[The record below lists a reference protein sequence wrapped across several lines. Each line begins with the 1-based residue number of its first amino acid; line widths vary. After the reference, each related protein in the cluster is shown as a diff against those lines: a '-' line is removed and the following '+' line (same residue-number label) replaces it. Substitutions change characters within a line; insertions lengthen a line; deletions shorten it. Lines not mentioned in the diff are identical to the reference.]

1 MNSTSTPNWL
11 WRLDAQHRFS
21 ISGAIALII
30 FLLIPHS
37 LRLLTRVL
45 VAWDSGILCLLLLAW
60 SVIVTAH
67 PNQIKQ
73 RSQTQ
78 DTNRAVIGILVVI
91 ASVAS
96 LFAVVFILGTSKNLP
111 REVLGLHVALSGVS
125 VIGSWAMVHTVFAL
139 RYAHYYYGKRR
150 SQQSHPNPKTQPQ
163 EEHRGGLDFPGG
175 KLPDYWDFAYFSFV
189 LGMTFQVSDVEIT
202 SRLIRRLALIHG
214 LLSFAFNT
222 VIVALSINI
231 ISSLI

>member
-1 MNSTSTPNWL
+1 ML
-11 WRLDAQHRFS
+11 M
-21 ISGAIALII
+21 
-30 FLLIPHS
+30 
-37 LRLLTRVL
+37 
-45 VAWDSGILCLLLLAW
+45 AWDSGILCLLLLAW
-60 SVIVTAH
+60 SIIVTAH

-73 RSQTQ
+73 RAQTQ
-78 DTNRAVIGILVVI
+78 DTNRAFIGILVVI
-91 ASVAS
+91 AAVAS

-111 REVLGLHVALSGVS
+111 REVLGLHVALSSVS

-139 RYAHYYYGKRR
+139 RYAHYYYGTRR
-150 SQQSHPNPKTQPQ
+150 SVRSHPNPQTQPQ